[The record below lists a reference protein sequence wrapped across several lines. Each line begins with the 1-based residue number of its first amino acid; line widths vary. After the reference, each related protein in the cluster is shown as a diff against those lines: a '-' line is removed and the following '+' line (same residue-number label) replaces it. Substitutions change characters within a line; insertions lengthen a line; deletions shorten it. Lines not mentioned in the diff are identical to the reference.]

1 MHDTLLLIFVVLTF
15 AAIAIQAG
23 ILFGLYVTAKKSS
36 ERMEG
41 VLKQIESRALPLLDQ
56 ARAILDDTA
65 PKLQIITANLA
76 ETSATVR
83 AQAQRMDMALSD
95 VVDRTRLQIIRVD
108 EMLSRTL
115 NTIDKTTAVV
125 QHVTVAPITKV
136 TGMLQ
141 GLSAAIG
148 FYLNRKGRPNPDNIS
163 NREEELFI

>member
-1 MHDTLLLIFVVLTF
+1 MHDTLLLIFVILTF
-15 AAIAIQAG
+15 IAIAIQAG
-23 ILFGLYVTAKKSS
+23 ILFGLYVTAKRSS

-41 VLKQIESRALPLLDQ
+41 ILKQIESRALPLLDQ

-65 PKLQIITANLA
+65 PKLRLITSNLA
-76 ETSATVR
+76 ETSSTVR
-83 AQAQRMDMALSD
+83 AQAQRLDMAVSD

-148 FYLNRKGRPNPDNIS
+148 FYLNRRGRPHSDAS
-163 NREEELFI
+163 RSEEELFI

>member
-1 MHDTLLLIFVVLTF
+1 
-15 AAIAIQAG
+15 
-23 ILFGLYVTAKKSS
+23 
-36 ERMEG
+36 

-56 ARAILDDTA
+56 ARAVMDDTA
-65 PKLQIITANLA
+65 PKLRVITSNLV
-76 ETSATVR
+76 ETSATVK

-115 NTIDKTTAVV
+115 NTIEKTTSVV

-141 GLSAAIG
+141 GLSTAIG
-148 FYLNRKGRPNPDNIS
+148 FYLNRRGRPNPDNLS